1 MLTRPARVS
10 AAESAGAAFPLAERL
25 RGQATTRA
33 VPLVALA
40 SGEDLGPGAALF
52 SECLSRPVDRRLLAA
67 ALKRLG
73 VPVP

>member
-1 MLTRPARVS
+1 V
-10 AAESAGAAFPLAERL
+10 AERL
-25 RGQATTRA
+25 RAQASTRA

-40 SGEDLGPGAALF
+40 SGDDLGASAVLF

-67 ALKRLG
+67 ALERLG